1 MNTPH
6 LLSRVDSWKSDT
18 MTIAFGF
25 DQILDSAIGIPGA
38 IPVDGHI
45 VSKPIIRVDLGPS
58 QTNVNAP
65 LYTRVDDGL
74 MFNAANV
81 ATYQCQPD
89 RIEVR
94 PCPGSDPEW
103 VSGLLIATAI
113 PAALWMQGRF
123 VLHAAAIVPKG
134 ASRAIAIAGASGAGK
149 TVLAKQLLDQGAN
162 LLADDSVA
170 LELTDSGI
178 VASGLP
184 GGIHRRIDTEQ
195 ERRFENVSPAR
206 SVKSAPLGAIIF
218 LDGFAGRAEA
228 RRLDKIEAIEK
239 TIAHQHRPRIPAAL
253 GRVGAVLAQAASI
266 AERVPVGIWQ
276 RRKDQLSLSAIEQE
290 MLTALLES

>member
-1 MNTPH
+1 MRRKSNEAMT
-6 LLSRVDSWKSDT
+6 LS
-18 MTIAFGF
+18 FGF
-25 DQILDSAIGIPGA
+25 NQILDTDIGIPGA
-38 IPVDGHI
+38 ISCDGNT
-45 VSKPIIRVDLGPS
+45 LGDRFMRINTGTICPS
-58 QTNVNAP
+58 ADAP
-65 LYTRVDDGL
+65 LYARKDQALIFT
-74 MFNAANV
+74 ASKV
-81 ATYQCQPD
+81 ASYDCTAD
-89 RIEVR
+89 SIEVN
-94 PCPGSDPEW
+94 PFTGADADW

-170 LELTDSGI
+170 LELTDSGF

-239 TIAHQHRPRIPAAL
+239 TIAHQHRPSIPSAL

-266 AERVPVGIWQ
+266 AERVPVGMWQ
-276 RRKDQLSLSAIEQE
+276 RRKDELSLSAIEQE

>member
-1 MNTPH
+1 
-6 LLSRVDSWKSDT
+6 

-25 DQILDSAIGIPGA
+25 NQIIDTDIEIPGA
-38 IPVDGHI
+38 VSGSGYAACERAIRINADTQCPNADAPIYTYGDGAL
-45 VSKPIIRVDLGPS
+45 VFTASKVANYRCKADSIE
-58 QTNVNAP
+58 VNALP
-65 LYTRVDDGL
+65 GAD
-74 MFNAANV
+74 
-81 ATYQCQPD
+81 PD
-89 RIEVR
+89 
-94 PCPGSDPEW
+94 W

-149 TVLAKQLLDQGAN
+149 TVLAKQMLDQGAN

-184 GGIHRRIDTEQ
+184 GGIHLRIDNEQ
-195 ERRFENVSPAR
+195 ERCFENVSPAR

-239 TIAHQHRPRIPAAL
+239 TITHQHRPHIPAAL

-266 AERVPVGIWQ
+266 TERVPVGIWQ
-276 RRKDQLSLSAIEQE
+276 RRKDELSLSTVEHE
-290 MLTALLES
+290 MLLALLES